1 MYEKVMKKILEFRR
15 HRNWEQFHTGENLT
29 KSLVI
34 EASELLELF
43 QWNHK
48 VKDIKKLKEE
58 LADVL
63 IYAFLLAD
71 RYQLDLEEII
81 LNKIKINEKKY
92 PVKKAYGTAKKYN
105 EL

>member
-1 MYEKVMKKILEFRR
+1 MNEKVMEKIIEFRNR
-15 HRNWEQFHTGENLT
+15 RNWEQFHTGDNLS

-43 QWNHK
+43 QWGHEA
-48 VKDIKKLKEE
+48 KDVEKLKEE

-63 IYAFLLAD
+63 IYALLIAEK
-71 RYQLDLEEII
+71 YDLNIDEII
-81 LNKIKINEKKY
+81 LDKIKKNEKKY
-92 PVKKAYGTAKKYN
+92 PVEKAYGSSKKYN